1 MLSKQFV
8 NLLSTFEPIHLEQME
23 RVKLMNRV
31 DTKFAFDIKVLAEI
45 LPDLAQNYFVLEI
58 NNVRIPSYQS
68 QYFDDNKLS
77 FYSAH
82 HSGRPN
88 RYKVRIRKYVESNL
102 LFLEIKHKF
111 KGRTIKKRIEVDD
124 FKSTFSND
132 MNKFIADNSITK
144 STLLPTLENSF
155 HRITLVNKTRNER
168 LTLDF
173 DLKFTREYS
182 SKEYKNLVIAELKQ
196 EKIDRLSPFFMV
208 MKNRIIRPYRL
219 SKYCL
224 GAIELFKEE
233 KIKINRFKR
242 KYLYLQK
249 IENHAC

>member
-45 LPDLAQNYFVLEI
+45 LPDLAQNYFALEI
-58 NNVRIPSYQS
+58 NNVRTPSYQS

-132 MNKFIADNSITK
+132 MNK
-144 STLLPTLENSF
+144 LLKAN
-155 HRITLVNKTRNER
+155 
-168 LTLDF
+168 
-173 DLKFTREYS
+173 
-182 SKEYKNLVIAELKQ
+182 
-196 EKIDRLSPFFMV
+196 V
-208 MKNRIIRPYRL
+208 M
-219 SKYCL
+219 
-224 GAIELFKEE
+224 
-233 KIKINRFKR
+233 
-242 KYLYLQK
+242 
-249 IENHAC
+249 

>member
-1 MLSKQFV
+1 MLIKQFV
-8 NLLSTFEPIHLEQME
+8 NILNTFEPIHLEQMD

-58 NNVRIPSYQS
+58 NTIRIPSYQS

-111 KGRTIKKRIEVDD
+111 KGRTIKKRITVDD
-124 FKSTFSND
+124 FKSTFSSE
-132 MNKFIADNSITK
+132 MNKFITDNNFTK

-168 LTLDF
+168 LTFDF
-173 DLKFTREYS
+173 DLKFTREDS
-182 SKEYKNLVIAELKQ
+182 TKEYKNLVIAELKQ
-196 EKIDRLSPFFMV
+196 EKIDRLSPFFVM

-224 GAIELFKEE
+224 GAIELYKQE
-233 KIKINRFKR
+233 KIKMNRFKR
-242 KYLYLQK
+242 KYLYLQN